1 VEPVKPRLDQPEV
14 QHTYIRKKL
23 IQQCQVKV
31 QKGQENIIDN
41 VEAEMDL
48 DVGQSTQNTSED
60 IGIQCELGS
69 EIYHAYSNLF
79 EDEGGDESVHS
90 AQLSEVQSICSDTE
104 TDALRFPARKRLR
117 RASVIS
123 SITFAISF

>member
-48 DVGQSTQNTSED
+48 DVGQSTQNT
-60 IGIQCELGS
+60 
-69 EIYHAYSNLF
+69 
-79 EDEGGDESVHS
+79 
-90 AQLSEVQSICSDTE
+90 T
-104 TDALRFPARKRLR
+104 
-117 RASVIS
+117 
-123 SITFAISF
+123 